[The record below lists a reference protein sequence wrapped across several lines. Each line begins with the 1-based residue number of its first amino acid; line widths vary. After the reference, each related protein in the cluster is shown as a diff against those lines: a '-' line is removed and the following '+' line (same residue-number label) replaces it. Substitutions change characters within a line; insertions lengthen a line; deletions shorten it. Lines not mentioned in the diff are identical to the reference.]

1 MGVDMAPGFHALPLP
16 LAQLSLAAVLKCG
29 QSFRWSIHPLVF
41 SPTPDPEAPSHE
53 YRLCLRDRVVC
64 LRQTPDTLYWKHV
77 LPTSV
82 ADATAAKEKEAET
95 LAWLRDYF
103 QLDVDLLDL
112 YSDWSARDPVFARLR
127 ERFEGIRMLRQDPW
141 ENLVSF
147 ICSSNNNIGRITKM
161 VKGLCTHFSKPLLS
175 LPLPTPVG
183 VQAPPTP
190 GPTPEVS
197 PEMET
202 FYPFPSP
209 SRLAQ
214 PDATSAMRSL
224 GFGYRADY
232 IQKTARM
239 LDDAHSC
246 TPSSSTGT
254 REPAEVWLETL
265 RTLPTDDARTELL
278 QFMGVGRKVADCVL
292 LMSLDKREVI
302 PVDTHV
308 HQIAI
313 KHYGAKGS
321 LAAKQALSPK
331 MYDEIAA
338 KLVGVWGEYA
348 GWAHSV
354 LFTADLKSFASY
366 GLTTPSPT
374 PVRIARTASTVSLGG
389 EEDALPSPPL
399 PVSTSTVQ
407 KRKRVRSEVSTELVE
422 ETNTNAA
429 IALLESDVSL
439 ADRVKRRR
447 RVASAMS
454 RGHG

>member
-1 MGVDMAPGFHALPLP
+1 MAPGFRALPLP

-29 QSFRWSIHPLVF
+29 QSFRWSIHPLAL
-41 SPTPDPEAPSHE
+41 SPTPLDPSTPTHE

-77 LPTSV
+77 LPGAA
-82 ADATAAKEKEAET
+82 ADAAAEKEKEVET

-112 YSDWSARDPVFARLR
+112 YNDWSVRDPVFARLR

-147 ICSSNNNIGRITKM
+147 ICSSNNNIARITKM
-161 VKGLCTHFSKPLLS
+161 VKGLCMHFSEPLIT
-175 LPLPTPVG
+175 LPLPVPSS
-183 VQAPPTP
+183 VQGPPTP
-190 GPTPEVS
+190 GPSLPEVS
-197 PEMET
+197 PQTET
-202 FYPFPSP
+202 FYPFPPP
-209 SRLAQ
+209 SRLAS
-214 PDATSAMRSL
+214 PDATAAMRSL

-239 LDDAHSC
+239 LHEAHES
-246 TPSSSTGT
+246 TASNSSHT
-254 REPAEVWLETL
+254 REPAELWLETL
-265 RTLPTDDARTELL
+265 RTLPTDAARTELL

-338 KLVGVWGEYA
+338 RLVGVWGEYA

-366 GLTTPSPT
+366 GLATPSPT
-374 PVRIARTASTVSLGG
+374 PMRIARTKSAVIVDEQADVLPTPPLPPTAETVKKRKRMQSTVSSKVAEEMVVDTAVATLDGG
-389 EEDALPSPPL
+389 
-399 PVSTSTVQ
+399 
-407 KRKRVRSEVSTELVE
+407 
-422 ETNTNAA
+422 
-429 IALLESDVSL
+429 VSL

-447 RVASAMS
+447 RTVSAMT
-454 RGHG
+454 RGLG